1 MTCAIRENAENK
13 VWNKLLELEKAKQDG
28 QIKQFGL
35 LGCMA
40 ERLKTKVIEKIPLID
55 IIAGPDSYR
64 HLPKLLAINRLT
76 GQSAV
81 NVLLSIDETYSD
93 VIPKTSSE
101 ISAYVS
107 ITRGCNNMCS
117 YCIVPYTRGQER
129 SRAVDS
135 ILEEVQNKI
144 NNGIK
149 EIILLGQNVNSY
161 RDFSPNNNDNNN
173 AIKLADGFKTI
184 YKPKSGGIGFDLLL
198 EQVAL
203 IDPNVRIRFTSP
215 HPKDFN
221 DDVLAVIA
229 KHKNIAKGLHLPV

>member
-13 VWNKLLELEKAKQDG
+13 VWTKLLELAKAKQNG
-28 QIKQFGL
+28 RLKKFGL

-40 ERLKTKVIEKIPLID
+40 ERLKAKVIEKIPLID

-93 VIPKTSSE
+93 VMPKTSSE
-101 ISAYVS
+101 ITAYVS

-129 SRAVDS
+129 SRTIDS

-161 RDFSPNNNDNNN
+161 RDFSVDKDNKAN
-173 AIKLADGFKTI
+173 KLADGFKTI
-184 YKPKSGGIGFDLLL
+184 YKPKSGGIGFDFLL

-203 IDPNVRIRFTSP
+203 LDPNVRIRFTSP

-229 KHKNIAKGLHLPV
+229 KYKNIAKGLHLPV